1 MGHHIGSKNSIVP
14 LIDRLNKYPVGLVDN
29 EKLRK
34 ILSLLFDEEEAFV
47 ASRFPL
53 EEALLPELTRLTKM
67 SENQLLPVL
76 ERMADKGLIMDMP
89 YAGKTYYL
97 LLPGLIGFFEFTFMK
112 NRSDL
117 PMAEVAKLMAEY
129 MYENPQTGQASEFF
143 GSPTSLTRSL
153 VYEDKIPVS
162 SEVTSYEDA
171 RQIIQDASFGAA
183 GMCYCR
189 HKKEHLDETCGKNA
203 PVENIC
209 ISLGSAAKFMARR
222 GFAEQKSKEE
232 LLAILDRA
240 REHNLTHITD
250 NIRQRPSFIC
260 NCCSCCCELMLGV
273 QSGYHDGVA
282 KTPFL
287 AQVDTQACNSCGL
300 CVKACNVE
308 AITPL
313 GGDAGVQINESVCL
327 GCGACVP
334 ACRSVALSLKERSDR
349 PVPPEK
355 RKDMFRA
362 ILQEKGRMRPY
373 VISGIKKKV
382 RKMFLGR

>member
-34 ILSLLFDEEEAFV
+34 ILSLLFDDEEAFV

-53 EEALLPELTRLTKM
+53 EEALLPELVRLTKM
-67 SENQLLPVL
+67 SEQSLLPVL

-97 LLPGLIGFFEFTFMK
+97 LMPGLIGFFEFTFMK
-112 NRSDL
+112 NRTDL
-117 PMAEVAKLMAEY
+117 PMADVAKLMAEY
-129 MYENPQTGQASEFF
+129 MYENTESGQAREFF
-143 GSPTSLTRSL
+143 GSATSLTRSL
-153 VYEDKIPVS
+153 VYEDQIPVS

-171 RQIIQDASFGAA
+171 RQIVKDASFGAV
-183 GMCYCR
+183 GLCYCR
-189 HKKEHLDETCGKNA
+189 HKKEHLDETCAKNA

-222 GFAEQKSKEE
+222 GFATQKTTEE
-232 LLAILDRA
+232 LLMILEQA
-240 REHNLTHITD
+240 REYNLTHITD

-273 QSGYHDGVA
+273 QAGYHEGIA

-287 AQVDTQACNSCGL
+287 AQVDEQACNGCGL
-300 CVKACNVE
+300 CSEACNTC
-308 AITPL
+308 AITSL
-313 GGDAGVQINESVCL
+313 IDKSGVLISEPACL

-334 ACRSVALSLKERSDR
+334 VCKRNALSLIERSVR
-349 PVPPEK
+349 PIPPEK
-355 RKDMFRA
+355 RKDMFKA
-362 ILQEKGRMRPY
+362 ILREKGRLRPF
-373 VISGIKKKV
+373 VMSGIKKKMQ
-382 RKMFLGR
+382 RLFFGK

>member
-14 LIDRLNKYPVGLVDN
+14 LVDRLNKYPVGLVDN

-67 SENQLLPVL
+67 PESQLLPVL

-112 NRSDL
+112 NRADL

-143 GSPTSLTRSL
+143 GSTTSLTRSL
-153 VYEDKIPVS
+153 VYKDTIPVS
-162 SEVTSYEDA
+162 SEVSSYEDA

-183 GMCYCR
+183 GLCYCR
-189 HKKEHLDETCGKNA
+189 HKKEHLDETCSKNA

-209 ISLGSAAKFMARR
+209 ISLGSAAKFMTRR

-232 LLAILDRA
+232 LFAILDRA

-287 AQVDTQACNSCGL
+287 AQIDAHTCNGCGL
-300 CVKACNVE
+300 CVRACNVE
-308 AITPL
+308 AITSL
-313 GGDAGVQINESVCL
+313 VDGTCVKIDKSVCL
-327 GCGACVP
+327 GCGVCIP
-334 ACRSVALSLKERSDR
+334 LCSQDALSLTERSDR
-349 PVPPEK
+349 PLPPEK

-362 ILQEKGRMRPY
+362 ILQEKGRLTPY
-373 VISGIKKKV
+373 VVNEIKKKV
-382 RKMFLGR
+382 RKIFKSS